1 MKSKGSPSLYE
12 VLKSATRPSGE
23 AGSSG
28 APSPSGAPP
37 ASGSAEGG
45 PTLQE
50 RLAAYKAA
58 KLAEAQAAAAVAVE
72 IPAVREAASESEGS
86 LKEESSG
93 AAPAASVPV
102 SASEPDRSSA
112 PAPTVVVDRTAES
125 GTSRGWGER
134 AVTLTYNTLAFG
146 VLVGVGLLFVAY
158 ALGVKVGRA
167 YAAEDAAS
175 AEAVRRAA
183 PVPPRPPAPPPA
195 PPKEYTIRLAEWRYV
210 TARDRVTAEAE
221 AEDLRKALERAGY
234 RGAEKV
240 KIERAGEPRLALYID
255 RLTSYTAPSA
265 RERLAALQKFR
276 LRNGTTPFSAATFEE
291 VPK

>member
-23 AGSSG
+23 AGSS
-28 APSPSGAPP
+28 AASSPPGAPP
-37 ASGSAEGG
+37 AGGGDGG

-72 IPAVREAASESEGS
+72 IPAVREAASEPEGS
-86 LKEESSG
+86 PKEESPG
-93 AAPAASVPV
+93 AAAAASVPQGG
-102 SASEPDRSSA
+102 SEPARSSV
-112 PAPTVVVDRTAES
+112 PAPTMAVERTAES
-125 GTSRGWGER
+125 GTPRGWGER

-167 YAAEDAAS
+167 NAAEDAAS
-175 AEAVRRAA
+175 AEAVRRTA
-183 PVPPRPPAPPPA
+183 PVPPPAPAPPPA

>member
-12 VLKSATRPSGE
+12 VLKSASRPAGGE
-23 AGSSG
+23 AGPAG
-28 APSPSGAPP
+28 APAPEGAPL
-37 ASGSAEGG
+37 AEGGGAPG

-58 KLAEAQAAAAVAVE
+58 KLAEAQAAAVATEAPPSRETVE
-72 IPAVREAASESEGS
+72 AGGPTVVVSPA
-86 LKEESSG
+86 
-93 AAPAASVPV
+93 AAPAA
-102 SASEPDRSSA
+102 
-112 PAPTVVVDRTAES
+112 PAPPAAAEPVRPVPAAEPAA
-125 GTSRGWGER
+125 RGWGER
-134 AVTLTYNTLAFG
+134 SVTLTYNTLAFAA
-146 VLVGVGLLFVAY
+146 LVGVGLLFVVY

-167 YAAEDAAS
+167 GAAECAVAEPAS
-175 AEAVRRAA
+175 PPA
-183 PVPPRPPAPPPA
+183 PRPPAPPPPPPA
-195 PPKEYTIRLAEWRYV
+195 PPKEYTIRLAEWRYA
-210 TARDRVTAEAE
+210 TPRDRVTAEAE

-255 RLTSYTAPSA
+255 RLTSYTAPAA

-276 LRNGTTPFSAATFEE
+276 LRNGTLPFAAAAFEE

>member
-12 VLKSATRPSGE
+12 VLKSASRPSGE
-23 AGSSG
+23 GAPASSAPSGGASSSG
-28 APSPSGAPP
+28 GGES
-37 ASGSAEGG
+37 G

-58 KLAEAQAAAAVAVE
+58 KLAEAQAAAVATETPPSPPAPEPAAATVVVSA
-72 IPAVREAASESEGS
+72 PAVR
-86 LKEESSG
+86 
-93 AAPAASVPV
+93 
-102 SASEPDRSSA
+102 SEPVAPPPAEAGGSEEKPSERV
-112 PAPTVVVDRTAES
+112 PAPEA
-125 GTSRGWGER
+125 GPGLGER
-134 AVTLTYNTLAFG
+134 VVKLTYNTLAFAA
-146 VLVGVGLLFVAY
+146 LVGVGLLFVAY

-167 YAAEDAAS
+167 RAAEAA
-175 AEAVRRAA
+175 ATETVRPA
-183 PVPPRPPAPPPA
+183 PPPRPPAPPPA
-195 PPKEYTIRLAEWRYV
+195 PPKQYTIRLAEWRYA
-210 TARDRVTAEAE
+210 TPRDRVTAEAE

-255 RLTSYTAPSA
+255 RWTDYASPAA

-276 LRNGTTPFSAATFEE
+276 LRNGTAPFAAAAFEE